1 MFKYIFTILAITF
14 SSFIS
19 AEIKLDINVEK
30 YKLKNGLTV
39 LLHQDKTVPVIS
51 FHQWYRV
58 GSRNEKRGRTGLAH
72 FFEHLMFKGT
82 TKYSGA
88 DFERLV
94 KLNGGSNNAFTSFD
108 YTGYYVNLPSGEIE
122 KILDMESDRMLN
134 LLFNPKTIQSEREVV
149 KEERRFRVENSVQG
163 YMREALFSTLY
174 KVHSYTWPVIG
185 SMADLNAATIDDL
198 KQFYKVYYAPNNSVL
213 VLAGNFDIPKVKK
226 LIDKYYGPIP
236 SQPLPKVNIPKEPDQ
251 LAPRVKKL
259 KKDVQNPSFYVAYK
273 TTAAGESDSF
283 VLDIISSILGG
294 GETSRLYKRLVYKGQ
309 IATQALSYSYTPK
322 DPGIFA
328 VFTSVKDKK
337 YLKRNKQIV
346 LEEINKL
353 KKVKVTDKEL
363 ERAKN
368 QFIKSYVDSL
378 QTVSSKAN
386 ILALNEILFGD
397 YTEFF
402 KDLPKYEKVTKE
414 DILRVAKKYFQKHR
428 SVYVEVTK
436 K

>member
-1 MFKYIFTILAITF
+1 LIQKLLFIAIFIIG
-14 SSFIS
+14 SSS
-19 AEIKLDINVEK
+19 VASVKLDLKVEK

-39 LLHQDKTVPVIS
+39 LLHQDLTVPVVS

-58 GSRNEKRGRTGLAH
+58 GSRNEKKGRTGLAH

-108 YTGYYVNLPSGEIE
+108 YTGYYVNLPSGQIE
-122 KILDMESDRMLN
+122 KILDMESDRMQN
-134 LLFNPKTIQSEREVV
+134 LLFEQKTIDSEREVV
-149 KEERRFRVENSVQG
+149 KEERRYRVENSVQG

-174 KVHSYTWPVIG
+174 KVHPYHWPVIG
-185 SMADLNAATIDDL
+185 YMKDLNAATIPDL
-198 KQFYKVYYAPNNSVL
+198 KEFYKTYYSPNNSVL
-213 VLAGNFDIPKVKK
+213 VLAGNFNIPNVKK
-226 LIDKYYGPIP
+226 LIEKYYGPVP
-236 SQPLPKVNIPKEPDQ
+236 AQKLPEVNLPKEPGQ
-251 LAPRVKKL
+251 LATRTKKL

-273 TTAAGESDSF
+273 TTAAGEADSY

-294 GETSRLYKRLVYKGQ
+294 GETSRLYQRLVYKGQ
-309 IATQALSYSYTPK
+309 IATQAFSYSYTPK
-322 DPGIFA
+322 DPGLFA
-328 VFTSVKDKK
+328 VFSSVKSKK

-346 LEEINKL
+346 LEELKKL
-353 KKVKVTDKEL
+353 KTKKVTDKEL

-368 QFIKSYVDSL
+368 QFMKSYVDTL
-378 QTVSSKAN
+378 QTVSSKART
-386 ILALNEILFGD
+386 IALNEILFGD
-397 YTEFF
+397 YTEFLRDLDKYNKVS
-402 KDLPKYEKVTKE
+402 KD
-414 DILRVAKKYFQKHR
+414 DIMRVAKKYFKPES